1 MMIYNRIALLLIS
14 VALTLTGCQ
23 SPALYNQTTDNVATT
38 QERTK
43 EAIAK
48 SDAIGKPVPPLLV
61 DQGLYVD
68 KTPINLSHEP
78 EWLRKPLILRGEQLP
93 FSYYSRTIVGNT
105 GKSILIHYQEGFDD
119 TTTTSMNYSGTV
131 KGALDVLAAK
141 GGYVYTVNGNNI
153 YWQAYIT
160 KTFDVAFMPGASD
173 YMMGKASGGGGSSSA
188 GGGTGGA
195 VTGIIDDSASS
206 QYSSIKGSLSVW
218 KDLEETIKPLLSKDG
233 KVVVSQATTT
243 VTIRDKPANVAI
255 VGRYIANFNTTLA
268 KQVLVKV
275 QVLEVSLSSAFNY
288 GIDWSI
294 VEHAFGGS
302 TLGLNANYGTPVS
315 ITPLS
320 GGTTPPTF
328 GLTNAGAAAGTS
340 SGVNILINAL
350 KQQGRVAV
358 VTEPRV
364 VCLNNQVSAIRIV
377 SQNGYLASVQNTSFG
392 GGSSTGSSSGNSVT
406 SQITPGTLVTGLTL
420 YILPKIID
428 NKIFLQVN
436 ADLSNSLGFS
446 NISSGGATPT
456 TIQVPNVTQK
466 QFNQRSVIGSGDTLI
481 LAGFKQVQN
490 QTGAM
495 QLMDSQALGGK
506 SATQS
511 NSETIILITPI
522 ILNGLA

>member
-1 MMIYNRIALLLIS
+1 MIYKRIALLLIS
-14 VALTLTGCQ
+14 AVVTLSGCQ
-23 SPALYNQTTDNVATT
+23 TPAIYNQTTDNIATA
-38 QERTK
+38 QARNRES
-43 EAIAK
+43 IAK
-48 SDAIGKPVPPLLV
+48 SDATGKIDPPLLV

-68 KTPINLSHEP
+68 KTPISLSREP
-78 EWLRKPLILRGEQLP
+78 EWLKKTIILRGEQLP
-93 FSYYSRTIVGNT
+93 FSYFSRTVVGNT
-105 GKSILIHYQEGFDD
+105 GKSVLIHYQDGLDAAAL
-119 TTTTSMNYSGTV
+119 TSMNYTGSV

-153 YWQAYIT
+153 YWQAFVT

-173 YMMGKASGGGGSSSA
+173 YMMGKAGGGGGASASGGGSGGS
-188 GGGTGGA
+188 

-206 QYSSIKGSLSVW
+206 QYSSMKGSLSIW
-218 KDLEETIKPLLSKDG
+218 KDLDETLKQLTSPQG
-233 KVVVSQATTT
+233 KVIVSQATTSVT
-243 VTIRDKPANVAI
+243 VRDKPANIAI
-255 VGRYIANFNTTLA
+255 IAHYIANMNTTMA

-275 QVLEVSLSSAFNY
+275 QVIEVTLSSDFNY
-288 GIDWSI
+288 GINWSI

-302 TLGLNANYGTPVS
+302 NIALNANYGTPVS

-328 GLTNAGAAAGTS
+328 GLANAGAAAGSS
-340 SGVNILINAL
+340 SGVNLLINAL

-392 GGSSTGSSSGNSVT
+392 GGSSTGNSTGNSVT

-420 YILPKIID
+420 YVLPKIID
-428 NKIFLQVN
+428 GKIFLQIN
-436 ADLSNSLGFS
+436 ADLSNSLGFAD
-446 NISSGGATPT
+446 ISSGGTTPT

-466 QFNQRSVIGSGDTLI
+466 QFNQRSVIGSGSTLI

-495 QLMDSQALGGK
+495 QLLDSQALGGK
-506 SATQS
+506 AAKES

>member
-1 MMIYNRIALLLIS
+1 MIKRIALLLITA
-14 VALTLTGCQ
+14 VVTLSGCQ
-23 SPALYNQTTDNVATT
+23 TPAIYNQTTDNIATA
-38 QERTK
+38 QERNA
-43 EAIAK
+43 ESRAQ
-48 SDAIGKPVPPLLV
+48 SDAAGKPVPPLLV

-68 KTPINLSHEP
+68 KTPISLSRDP
-78 EWLRKPLILRGEQLP
+78 EWLKKPIILHGEQLP
-93 FSYYSRTIVGNT
+93 FAYFSRTVVGNT
-105 GKSILIHYQEGFDD
+105 GKSVLIHYQEGLDS
-119 TTTTSMNYSGTV
+119 TALTSMNYSGSV

-141 GGYVYTVNGNNI
+141 GGYVYTINGNNI

-173 YMMGKASGGGGSSSA
+173 YMMGKSSGGGGGGGGGGAA
-188 GGGTGGA
+188 GGA
-195 VTGIIDDSASS
+195 ATGIIDDSASS
-206 QYSSIKGSLSVW
+206 QYSSIKASLSIW
-218 KDLEETIKPLLSKDG
+218 KDLDETLKQLISADG
-233 KVVVSQATTT
+233 KVIVSQATTSVT
-243 VTIRDKPANVAI
+243 VRDKPANIAI
-255 VGRYIANFNTTLA
+255 ISHYIANMNSTLA
-268 KQVLVKV
+268 KQVLVKI
-275 QVLEVSLSSAFNY
+275 QVLEVSLSSAFDY
-288 GIDWSI
+288 GINWSI

-302 TLGLNANYGTPVS
+302 NISLNANYGTPVS

-320 GGTTPPTF
+320 GGSTPPTF
-328 GLTNAGAAAGTS
+328 GLANAGAVAGTS
-340 SGVNILINAL
+340 SGVNLLINAL

-392 GGSSTGSSSGNSVT
+392 GGSATGSSTGNSVT

-420 YILPKIID
+420 YVLPKIID
-428 NKIFLQVN
+428 GKIFMQVN
-436 ADLSNSLGFS
+436 ADLSNSLGFA

-466 QFNQRSVIGSGDTLI
+466 QFNQRSVIASGSTLI

-495 QLMDSQALGGK
+495 QLLDSQALGGK
-506 SATQS
+506 AATQS

>member
-1 MMIYNRIALLLIS
+1 MISNRIALLFIS
-14 VALTLTGCQ
+14 IALTLSGCQ
-23 SPALYNQTTDNVATT
+23 SPAIYNQTTDNVATA

-48 SDAIGKPVPPLLV
+48 SDSVGKTIPPLLV

-68 KTPINLSHEP
+68 KTPISLSREP
-78 EWLRKPLILRGEQLP
+78 DWLKKPLILRGEQLP
-93 FSYYSRTIVGNT
+93 FSYFSRTVVGNT
-105 GKSILIHYQEGFDD
+105 GKGILIHYQEGLDE
-119 TTTTSMNYSGTV
+119 TTQTSMNYTGTV

-153 YWQAYIT
+153 YWQSFIT

-173 YMMGKASGGGGSSSA
+173 YMMGKASGGGSTSSSTSSA
-188 GGGTGGA
+188 GGGGT

-206 QYSSIKGSLSVW
+206 QYSSMKGSLSVW
-218 KDLEETIKPLLSKDG
+218 KDLEETIKPLLSPNG

-243 VTIRDKPANVAI
+243 VTVRDRPANVAI

-302 TLGLNANYGTPVS
+302 TVSLNANYGTPVS

-320 GGTTPPTF
+320 GSGIPSF
-328 GLTNAGAAAGTS
+328 GLANPGAVAGTS
-340 SGVNILINAL
+340 SGVNLLINAL
-350 KQQGRVAV
+350 RQQGRVAV

-495 QLMDSQALGGK
+495 QLLDSQALGGK
-506 SATQS
+506 ASTQA

>member
-1 MMIYNRIALLLIS
+1 M
-14 VALTLTGCQ
+14 
-23 SPALYNQTTDNVATT
+23 
-38 QERTK
+38 
-43 EAIAK
+43 
-48 SDAIGKPVPPLLV
+48 LV

-68 KTPINLSHEP
+68 KTPISLSRDP
-78 EWLRKPLILRGEQLP
+78 EWLKKPIIMHGAQLP
-93 FSYYSRTIVGNT
+93 FSYYARTVVGNT
-105 GKSILIHYQEGFDD
+105 GKGIIIHYQEGLDA
-119 TTTTSMNYSGTV
+119 TTLTSMSYSGTV

-153 YWQAYIT
+153 YWQAFIT

-173 YMMGKASGGGGSSSA
+173 YMMGKSGGGGGGGGGGAA
-188 GGGTGGA
+188 GGA
-195 VTGIIDDSASS
+195 ATGIIDDSAAS
-206 QYSSIKGSLSVW
+206 QYSSMKGSLSVW
-218 KDLEETIKPLLSKDG
+218 KDLEETIKQLVSPDG
-233 KVVVSQATTT
+233 KVIVSQATTSVT
-243 VTIRDKPANVAI
+243 VRDKPANQAI
-255 VGRYIANFNTTLA
+255 IGHYIKNLNNTQA

-275 QVLEVSLSSAFNY
+275 EILEVSLNSAFNY

-302 TLGLNANYGTPVS
+302 NLSLNANYGTPVS

-328 GLTNAGAAAGTS
+328 GLANAGAVAGTS
-340 SGVNILINAL
+340 SGINLLINAL

-392 GGSSTGSSSGNSVT
+392 GGSSTGNSTGNSVT

-420 YILPKIID
+420 YVLPKIVD

-436 ADLSNSLGFS
+436 ADLSNSLGFAD
-446 NISSGGATPT
+446 ISSGGATPT

-495 QLMDSQALGGK
+495 QLLDSQALGGK
-506 SATQS
+506 AATQA
-511 NSETIILITPI
+511 NAETIILITPI
-522 ILNGLA
+522 ILNGTA

>member
-1 MMIYNRIALLLIS
+1 MVIIFTGK
-14 VALTLTGCQ
+14 LTLQ
-23 SPALYNQTTDNVATT
+23 KHL
-38 QERTK
+38 
-43 EAIAK
+43 
-48 SDAIGKPVPPLLV
+48 
-61 DQGLYVD
+61 
-68 KTPINLSHEP
+68 
-78 EWLRKPLILRGEQLP
+78 
-93 FSYYSRTIVGNT
+93 
-105 GKSILIHYQEGFDD
+105 
-119 TTTTSMNYSGTV
+119 
-131 KGALDVLAAK
+131 
-141 GGYVYTVNGNNI
+141 
-153 YWQAYIT
+153 
-160 KTFDVAFMPGASD
+160 
-173 YMMGKASGGGGSSSA
+173 MMGKASGGGGSSSA